1 MNATPE
7 RIAIVNYSSTISPAI
22 RSSRF
27 FCSLFF
33 LGAGVGIGAW
43 ASSLPVLSAQME
55 LDKAQLGWILIGFA
69 LGAIVMMTNIGRLA
83 AIAPS
88 SVLSLLGSLTFGAAL
103 LALPYAGGTYWLA
116 LIVFF
121 AGIGF
126 GTLDVSM
133 NIDASTVERHMGRQA
148 MSSFH
153 AVFSFG
159 SLIGAFVVG
168 QILSNGGALAVCLGV
183 AGLGVAAVAVVA
195 CIGWNNSGR
204 FDDPADSIEATDGK
218 FDNAIRKH
226 LYLLGGL
233 AFLGMLAEG
242 GMMDWSAIYIV
253 TRSGGAESTGAYG
266 FAAFAT
272 MMATGR
278 LFGDAIVKRIG
289 QMPMLRYCTIVCA
302 GSVFTMILM
311 GGNLPVVLIAL
322 AICGLGLANVVPT
335 LFAAAGRAG
344 GTSAARAMSIVTTM
358 GYAGLLLGP
367 GLLGFIAQISSLVG
381 SLSVILMAFVAVSAS
396 ARSSKC

>member
-7 RIAIVNYSSTISPAI
+7 RIAIVKDSSTISPAI

-233 AFLGMLAEG
+233 AFLG
-242 GMMDWSAIYIV
+242 
-253 TRSGGAESTGAYG
+253 
-266 FAAFAT
+266 
-272 MMATGR
+272 
-278 LFGDAIVKRIG
+278 
-289 QMPMLRYCTIVCA
+289 
-302 GSVFTMILM
+302 
-311 GGNLPVVLIAL
+311 
-322 AICGLGLANVVPT
+322 
-335 LFAAAGRAG
+335 
-344 GTSAARAMSIVTTM
+344 
-358 GYAGLLLGP
+358 
-367 GLLGFIAQISSLVG
+367 
-381 SLSVILMAFVAVSAS
+381 
-396 ARSSKC
+396 

>member
-1 MNATPE
+1 MKD
-7 RIAIVNYSSTISPAI
+7 SSTISPAI

-233 AFLGMLAEG
+233 AFLG
-242 GMMDWSAIYIV
+242 
-253 TRSGGAESTGAYG
+253 
-266 FAAFAT
+266 
-272 MMATGR
+272 
-278 LFGDAIVKRIG
+278 
-289 QMPMLRYCTIVCA
+289 
-302 GSVFTMILM
+302 
-311 GGNLPVVLIAL
+311 
-322 AICGLGLANVVPT
+322 
-335 LFAAAGRAG
+335 
-344 GTSAARAMSIVTTM
+344 
-358 GYAGLLLGP
+358 
-367 GLLGFIAQISSLVG
+367 
-381 SLSVILMAFVAVSAS
+381 
-396 ARSSKC
+396 